1 MTQIIGNPDQNNVA
15 RFSVTLIAS
24 LLTKK
29 TIKVRTSNMLK
40 TRRNKYS
47 KTVIEWINLNQSTA
61 YSNNQKKKKKS

>member
-47 KTVIEWINLNQSTA
+47 KTVI
-61 YSNNQKKKKKS
+61 K